1 MKDSARILIVDDEHN
16 TREAMARYLRLR
28 FNVATAADGGEAI
41 ELLKHEDFDLVLT
54 DLRMPKADGMSVLE
68 ATASKANR
76 PACILLTAY
85 GSIGD
90 AVAAVKKGA
99 FDFVAKPV
107 KLDKLEAVID
117 AALAARRKAAED
129 KAAQAEATVAAT
141 APAVAAPPP
150 GIVLPTDDPANPM
163 TKVMSLVKTVA
174 PTRSTVLLTGES
186 GTGKEV
192 FARMIHDWSG
202 RTGYFV
208 PVHCAALTATL
219 LESELFGYEKGAFTG
234 AAERHK
240 GRFEVADHGT
250 LFLDEIGEI
259 DPATQV
265 KLLRVLETRSFER
278 VGGTETIKV
287 DVRLVAATN
296 RDLRKMVSEGTFR
309 EDLFYRLS
317 VVNLELPPLR
327 DRKSDIPGLIHS
339 FIAEFARENER
350 DVTGIA
356 PDALAEL
363 VAYPWPG
370 NIRELRNCI
379 ECMVVL
385 AREKI
390 LRKSDIPEAI
400 RNHENPV
407 PPGSAV
413 PAPEPEIETFENS
426 ERKLIEKLSPSATAT
441 ARRPPNCSAS
451 AAAPSTAVSPNN
463 RDFTGRNRSRPE
475 VSGIRAGL
483 PSGCSRPNGRNHPGR
498 ACGNCR
504 FQDRNWFRLAEYRN
518 ILPKRVSGRT
528 PRAGPDRIR
537 GGNGLLR
544 RRCSCR
550 RPVPSF

>member
-107 KLDKLEAVID
+107 KLDKLEVVID

-202 RTGYFV
+202 RRTGYFV

-327 DRKSDIPGLIHS
+327 DRRSDIPGLIHS

-350 DVTGIA
+350 DVAGIA

-385 AREKI
+385 ARDKI
-390 LRKSDIPEAI
+390 LRKSDIPEAV

-413 PAPEPEIETFENS
+413 PASEPGIETFENS
-426 ERKLIEKLSPSATAT
+426 ERKLIEKALAECNGNRTQAAKLLGIS
-441 ARRPPNCSAS
+441 RR
-451 AAAPSTAVSPNN
+451 TLH
-463 RDFTGRNRSRPE
+463 R
-475 VSGIRAGL
+475 
-483 PSGCSRPNGRNHPGR
+483 
-498 ACGNCR
+498 
-504 FQDRNWFRLAEYRN
+504 RLAEQ
-518 ILPKRVSGRT
+518 
-528 PRAGPDRIR
+528 
-537 GGNGLLR
+537 
-544 RRCSCR
+544 
-550 RPVPSF
+550 